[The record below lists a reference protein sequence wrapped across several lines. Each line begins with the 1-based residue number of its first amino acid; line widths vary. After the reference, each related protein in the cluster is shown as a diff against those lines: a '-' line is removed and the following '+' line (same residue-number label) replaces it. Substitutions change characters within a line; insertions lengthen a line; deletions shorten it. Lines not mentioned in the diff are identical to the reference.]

1 MKQMHVL
8 EPLHLLLVLSRF
20 STGLFR
26 AMFAM
31 KEIENGKKTE
41 EFRRDAVS
49 MALTSDVPMAS
60 QIERET
66 PILYGNFSVRP
77 VSLI

>member
-1 MKQMHVL
+1 M
-8 EPLHLLLVLSRF
+8 
-20 STGLFR
+20 
-26 AMFAM
+26 A
-31 KEIENGKKTE
+31 KKTE
-41 EFRRDAVS
+41 EFRRNAVS

-60 QIERET
+60 QIKRET